1 MRSELNRINQNFGSW
16 EQIKKFIIVPDEMT
30 VETGELTPTLK
41 MKRKVILQRH
51 EQEIEDIY
59 QN

>member
-1 MRSELNRINQNFGSW
+1 
-16 EQIKKFIIVPDEMT
+16 MT

-41 MKRKVILQRH
+41 MKRKVILQKYG
-51 EQEIEDIY
+51 QEIEDIY